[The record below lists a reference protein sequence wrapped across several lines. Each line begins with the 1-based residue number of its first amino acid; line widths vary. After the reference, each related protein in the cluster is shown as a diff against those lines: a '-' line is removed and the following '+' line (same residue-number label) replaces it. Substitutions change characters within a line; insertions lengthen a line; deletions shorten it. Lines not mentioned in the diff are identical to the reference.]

1 MSKSKPGSGW
11 MQRHLTDQYVQQAQR
26 DGYRSRASYKLLEIQ
41 ARDRLIKPGMSVI
54 DLGSAPGGW
63 CQVIADIVGMKG
75 RVVAVDLLSMDP
87 VAGVEFIQGDFTE
100 DEILEQMLA
109 LFENSRVGL
118 VVSDMAPNISG
129 IKSADTTKSIYL
141 AELGLDLCGQLLEP
155 GGAFLVKVFQG
166 EGFDQFLKDMKR
178 VFRKVSTRKPKASR
192 PKSREIYLLGTGYRG
207 SEDDVR

>member
-1 MSKSKPGSGW
+1 MSKSKSSSGW

-63 CQVIADIVGMKG
+63 CQVIADIVGIKG
-75 RVVAVDLLSMDP
+75 RVVAVDLLHMDP
-87 VAGVEFIQGDFTE
+87 VADVEFIQGDFTE
-100 DEILEQMLA
+100 DEILERMLA
-109 LFENSRVGL
+109 LFENSRADL

-129 IKSADTTKSIYL
+129 IKSSDTTKSIYL
-141 AELGLDLCGQLLEP
+141 AELGLDLCERLLEP

-166 EGFDQFLKDMKR
+166 EGFDQFLKDMKT
-178 VFRKVSTRKPKASR
+178 VFIKVSTRKPKASR
-192 PKSREIYLLGTGYRG
+192 PKSREMYLLGTGYRG
-207 SEDDVR
+207 

>member
-1 MSKSKPGSGW
+1 MSKSKSSSGW

-75 RVVAVDLLSMDP
+75 RVVAVDLLEMDP
-87 VAGVEFIQGDFTE
+87 VADVEFIQGDFTE

-129 IKSADTTKSIYL
+129 IKSSDTTKSIYL
-141 AELGLDLCGQLLEP
+141 AELGLDLCQQLLEP

-166 EGFDQFLKDMKR
+166 EGFDQFLKDMKV
-178 VFRKVSTRKPKASR
+178 VFTKVATRKPKASR
-192 PKSREIYLLGTGYRG
+192 PKSREMYLLGTGYRG
-207 SEDDVR
+207 

>member
-1 MSKSKPGSGW
+1 MSKSKSSSGW

-75 RVVAVDLLSMDP
+75 RVVAVDLLQMDP
-87 VAGVEFIQGDFTE
+87 VADVEFIQGDFTE

-129 IKSADTTKSIYL
+129 IKSSDTTKSIYL
-141 AELGLDLCGQLLEP
+141 AELGLDLCQQLLEP

-166 EGFDQFLKDMKR
+166 EGFDQFLKDMKV
-178 VFRKVSTRKPKASR
+178 VFTKVATRKPKASR
-192 PKSREIYLLGTGYRG
+192 PKSREMYLLGTGYRG
-207 SEDDVR
+207 

>member
-1 MSKSKPGSGW
+1 MSKSKSSSGW

-63 CQVIADIVGMKG
+63 CQVIADIVGVKG
-75 RVVAVDLLSMDP
+75 RVVAVDLLQMDP
-87 VAGVEFIQGDFTE
+87 VADVEFIQGDFTE
-100 DEILEQMLA
+100 DEILERMLA

-129 IKSADTTKSIYL
+129 IKSSDTTKSIYL
-141 AELGLDLCGQLLEP
+141 AELGLDLCGRLLEP

-166 EGFDQFLKDMKR
+166 EGFDQFLKDMKT
-178 VFRKVSTRKPKASR
+178 VFTKVSTRKPKASR
-192 PKSREIYLLGTGYRG
+192 PKSREMYLLGTGYRG
-207 SEDDVR
+207 

>member
-1 MSKSKPGSGW
+1 MSKSKSSSGW

-75 RVVAVDLLSMDP
+75 RVVAVDLLEMDP
-87 VAGVEFIQGDFTE
+87 VADVEFIQGDFTE

-129 IKSADTTKSIYL
+129 IKSSDTTKSIYL
-141 AELGLDLCGQLLEP
+141 AELGLDLCQQLLEP

-166 EGFDQFLKDMKR
+166 EGFDQFLKDMR
-178 VFRKVSTRKPKASR
+178 VVFTKVATRKPKASR
-192 PKSREIYLLGTGYRG
+192 PKSREMYLLGTGYRG
-207 SEDDVR
+207 

>member
-1 MSKSKPGSGW
+1 MSKSKSSSGW
-11 MQRHLTDQYVQQAQR
+11 MQRHLADQYVQQAQR

-41 ARDRLIKPGMSVI
+41 ARDRLLKPGMSVI

-75 RVVAVDLLSMDP
+75 RVVAVDLLPMDP

-109 LFENSRVGL
+109 LFENSKAGL

-129 IKSADTTKSIYL
+129 IKSADTIKSIYL
-141 AELGLDLCGQLLEP
+141 AELGLDLCDRLLEP

-166 EGFDQFLKDMKR
+166 EGFDQFHKDMKT
-178 VFRKVSTRKPKASR
+178 VFSKVTTRKPKASR
-192 PKSREIYLLGTGYRG
+192 PKSREMYLLGAGYRG
-207 SEDDVR
+207 LNKGFK

>member
-1 MSKSKPGSGW
+1 MSKSKSSSGW

-63 CQVIADIVGMKG
+63 CQVIADIVGLKG
-75 RVVAVDLLSMDP
+75 RVVAVDLLEMDP
-87 VAGVEFIQGDFTE
+87 VADVEFIQGDFTE

-129 IKSADTTKSIYL
+129 IKSSDTTKSIYL
-141 AELGLDLCGQLLEP
+141 AELGLDLCQQLLEP

-166 EGFDQFLKDMKR
+166 EGFDQFLKDMKV
-178 VFRKVSTRKPKASR
+178 VFTKVATRKPKASR
-192 PKSREIYLLGTGYRG
+192 PKSREMYLLGTGYRG
-207 SEDDVR
+207 

>member
-1 MSKSKPGSGW
+1 MTKSKSSSGW

-63 CQVIADIVGMKG
+63 CQVIADIVGIKG
-75 RVVAVDLLSMDP
+75 RVVAVDLLQMDP
-87 VAGVEFIQGDFTE
+87 VADVEFIQGDFTE
-100 DEILEQMLA
+100 DKILERMLA
-109 LFENSRVGL
+109 LFENSRADL

-129 IKSADTTKSIYL
+129 IKSSDTTKSIYL
-141 AELGLDLCGQLLEP
+141 AELGLDLCERLLEP

-166 EGFDQFLKDMKR
+166 EGFDQFLKDMKT
-178 VFRKVSTRKPKASR
+178 VFIKVSTRKPKASR
-192 PKSREIYLLGTGYRG
+192 PKSREMYLLGTGYRG
-207 SEDDVR
+207 